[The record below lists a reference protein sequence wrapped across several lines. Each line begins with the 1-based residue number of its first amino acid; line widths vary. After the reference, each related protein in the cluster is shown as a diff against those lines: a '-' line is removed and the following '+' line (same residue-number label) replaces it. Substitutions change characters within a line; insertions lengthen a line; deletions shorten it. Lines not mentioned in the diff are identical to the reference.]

1 MSDKAGDTGR
11 IRRSL
16 SRTALRALGAHAA
29 APSRAWE
36 MGFIAEVDRAHLVM
50 LVESGLLDR
59 THAARLL
66 ATIGQLAESG
76 FAALDGLEAP
86 RGLYLLYESHLIER
100 LGEEIGGALHTARSR
115 NDLNATVLRL
125 QLREPAAELI
135 RALLRLIAIL
145 LARARRFAD
154 VVMPIYT
161 HGQAALPGSY
171 GHYLAAIA
179 QPLLRSADALL
190 HCLDGDLD
198 LCPLGA
204 GAVGGTSLPI
214 RTEVTA
220 RLLGFGGVTSNSI
233 DAVAS
238 RDVVVR
244 LLGEATILGTTLS
257 RLATDLQ
264 GWMSA
269 EFGFLSLPDS
279 LVGSSSMMPQKRNP
293 YLLEHVQGRSARP
306 LGALVA
312 AVTAIHAKPF
322 TNNIAAGTE
331 SAAGV
336 RDALADVTSAVDLA
350 CVMVKGAAPR
360 RDVMLSRAEG
370 TFLEATEICNRL
382 VLAGMPFRAAHHLV
396 GEAIT
401 EALERDPRAR
411 GDAVIAHVAAAM
423 PHADLGGLDPRSIM
437 RASRFGGGP
446 GSIMARGGFARER
459 AALRSHAAGLKR
471 WVDQW
476 RDAARA
482 LDREAAAI
490 TVPASA

>member
-1 MSDKAGDTGR
+1 MSEKAGDTGR
-11 IRRSL
+11 IRRGL
-16 SRTALRALGAHAA
+16 SRAAFKALGAHAA
-29 APSRAWE
+29 PHSRAWE
-36 MGFIAEVDRAHLVM
+36 MAFISEVDRAHLVM

-59 THAARLL
+59 GRAARLL
-66 ATIGQLAESG
+66 ATINRLAETR
-76 FAALDGLEAP
+76 FAALDGVDAP
-86 RGLYLLYESHLIER
+86 RGLYLLYENHLIDL
-100 LGEEIGGALHTARSR
+100 LGDETGGALHTARSR

-125 QLREPAAELI
+125 QLRGPVAGLM
-135 RALLRLIAIL
+135 RSVLRLVAVL
-145 LARARRFAD
+145 LAKARRFTG

-171 GHYLAAIA
+171 GHYLAAVV

-190 HCLDGDLD
+190 HCLDGDVD

-204 GAVGGTSLPI
+204 GAAGGTSLPI

-238 RDVVVR
+238 RDMVVR
-244 LLGEATILGTTLS
+244 LLGEAAILGTILS

-264 GWMSA
+264 GWMTA
-269 EFGFLSLPDS
+269 EFGFLTLPDS

-293 YLLEHVQGRSARP
+293 YLLEHVQGRSAGP

-331 SAAGV
+331 SVAGSWE
-336 RDALADVTSAVDLA
+336 ALANITSAADLA
-350 CVMVKGAAPR
+350 CVMVRGAAPR
-360 RDVMLSRAEG
+360 RQAMLARAEG
-370 TFLEATEICNRL
+370 SFLEATEICNRL

-401 EALERDPRAR
+401 EALARDPAAR
-411 GDAVIAHVAAAM
+411 GEAVIAHIASAV
-423 PHADLGGLDPRSIM
+423 PDVDLGGLDPESVM

-446 GSIMARGGFARER
+446 GSILASDGFDRER
-459 AALRSHAAGLKR
+459 TTLRTQVAGLRR
-471 WVDQW
+471 WLDQW
-476 RDAARA
+476 DMAART
-482 LDREAAAI
+482 LDRDVTAI
-490 TVPASA
+490 IGSA

>member
-16 SRTALRALGAHAA
+16 SRTAFRALGAHAA
-29 APSRAWE
+29 PHSRAWE
-36 MGFIAEVDRAHLVM
+36 MAFITEVDRAHVVM
-50 LVESGLLDR
+50 LVESSLLDR
-59 THAARLL
+59 TRAARLL
-66 ATIGQLAESG
+66 ATIDSLAG
-76 FAALDGLEAP
+76 NAFAGMDGIDAP
-86 RGLYLLYESHLIER
+86 RGLYLLYENHLIDL

-125 QLREPAAELI
+125 QLREPVAALI
-135 RALLRLIAIL
+135 RAVLRLIAVL
-145 LARARRFAD
+145 LARARRFAG

-161 HGQAALPGSY
+161 HGQTALPGSY
-171 GHYLAAIA
+171 GHYLAGIA
-179 QPLLRSADALL
+179 QPLLRSAGALL
-190 HCLDGDLD
+190 HCLDGDVD

-238 RDVVVR
+238 RDFMVR
-244 LLGEATILGTTLS
+244 LLGEATILGTILS

-264 GWMSA
+264 GWMTA
-269 EFGFLSLPDS
+269 EFGFLALPDS

-336 RDALADVTSAVDLA
+336 WEALADITSAVDLA

-360 RDVMLSRAEG
+360 RQAMLARAEG
-370 TFLEATEICNRL
+370 MFLEATEICNRL

-396 GEAIT
+396 GQAIT

-411 GDAVIAHVAAAM
+411 GEAVIAHVAAVV
-423 PHADLGGLDPRSIM
+423 PHADLGGLDPESIM

-446 GSIMARGGFARER
+446 GSIVARDSLDRER
-459 AALRSHAAGLKR
+459 TALRSHAAGLKR
-471 WVDQW
+471 WGDQW
-476 RDAARA
+476 RGAAEA
-482 LDREAAAI
+482 LDREVTAI
-490 TVPASA
+490 TGASA